1 MRVVIDKSRLTDYI
15 IVSILTV
22 MSMFLLYDME
32 KELWRLKDW
41 ELTFVFYRI

>member
-1 MRVVIDKSRLTDYI
+1 MRVVIDTRRLTDYI

-32 KELWRLKDW
+32 KE
-41 ELTFVFYRI
+41 

>member
-1 MRVVIDKSRLTDYI
+1 MRVVIDKSRLTDHI

-32 KELWRLKDW
+32 KE
-41 ELTFVFYRI
+41 

>member
-32 KELWRLKDW
+32 KE
-41 ELTFVFYRI
+41 

>member
-22 MSMFLLYDME
+22 MRMFLLYDME
-32 KELWRLKDW
+32 K
-41 ELTFVFYRI
+41 